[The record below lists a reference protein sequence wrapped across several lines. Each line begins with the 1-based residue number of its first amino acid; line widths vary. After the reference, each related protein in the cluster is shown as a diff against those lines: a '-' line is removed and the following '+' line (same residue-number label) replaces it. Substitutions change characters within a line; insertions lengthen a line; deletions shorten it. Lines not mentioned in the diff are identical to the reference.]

1 MDTFEELFEE
11 TLRDIYYA
19 EKAIL
24 KALPKMAKKA
34 TSKDLAVAFT
44 AHYEETEQQVVR
56 LEEIFEA
63 MGKKARGKKCPAIDG
78 ILEEGAEIMK
88 DAEDDTVR
96 DAGMLAAAQAVE
108 HYEISRY
115 GTLKAWAKK
124 LGMTNAAELLSETL
138 EEEKATDK
146 KLTGLV
152 ESEINLEAMEGDEE
166 DDDARPRKKNR
177 T

>member
-1 MDTFEELFEE
+1 METFEELFEE
-11 TLRDIYYA
+11 TLKDIYYA

-34 TSKDLAVAFT
+34 SSEGLAAAFT
-44 AHYEETEQQVVR
+44 AHYEETEQQVAR
-56 LEEIFEA
+56 LEEIFEG

-88 DAEDDTVR
+88 EAKDDTIR

-115 GTLKAWAKK
+115 GTLKAWAEK
-124 LGMTNAAELLSETL
+124 LGMEDAAGLLDETL
-138 EEEKATDK
+138 QEEKATDE
-146 KLTGLV
+146 KLTELAD
-152 ESEINLEAMEGDEE
+152 SEINIEAMEGDEDKE
-166 DDDARPRKKNR
+166 PARPRKKKR